1 MFFTAS
7 LYIALAIFVLGLIY
21 KISNWFRYKVGAEA
35 EGISFTRRI
44 LAAIKGIVSTIFSLK
59 VFVLL
64 KVFFLDVLFQ
74 VRTLRES
81 KLRWVM
87 HIALFWGF
95 MLLFL
100 WHGLAPIFTLT
111 LFPDYSATVNP
122 FFFMRNLFGLLVI
135 IGLAIAAYRRIV
147 LKLPRLKTNA
157 MDRYVMMIIAVIM
170 ISGYLLEGA
179 KIVSYS
185 AYEVMVEDYADVDE
199 ELSLIHI

>member
-21 KISNWFRYKVGAEA
+21 KISNWFRYRVGAEA
-35 EGISFTRRI
+35 GGISFTHRVI
-44 LAAIKGIVSTIFSLK
+44 AALKGIILTVFSLK

-81 KLRWVM
+81 KLRWAM

-100 WHGLAPIFTLT
+100 WHGLAPIFTT
-111 LFPDYSATVNP
+111 TIFPDYSATVNP
-122 FFFMRNLFGLLVI
+122 FFFLRNLFGLLVI
-135 IGLAIAAYRRIV
+135 IGLALAAYRRVIM
-147 LKLPRLKTNA
+147 KLPRLKTNV
-157 MDRYVMMIIAVIM
+157 MDRYVLFIIAVIM

-185 AYEVMVEDYADVDE
+185 A
-199 ELSLIHI
+199 